1 MMTCLKRLVDGVQL
15 EDRKVVSCSYSSA
28 SNFVRSCWLTVLK
41 NTWKLSYCQFTGG
54 LNIHDLSKCQ
64 LYNWT
69 IHLLKW
75 SIHKKIVKKFNS
87 IAHVLVFEFEKIK
100 QIKFNQFSLRGQGFT
115 SRFRIAFYI
124 RENLDERTLQNQ
136 IWCAFPTRTNGPWR
150 LLLIYR
156 VRLAGGAAGAGLNL
170 HWNRICF
177 HVVVAAVKVRS
188 DFSDLSGAHTV
199 IDNTVII
206 T

>member
-1 MMTCLKRLVDGVQL
+1 MPALQL
-15 EDRKVVSCSYSSA
+15 NHPFVKVAEPQKNSRKIS
-28 SNFVRSCWLTVLK
+28 
-41 NTWKLSYCQFTGG
+41 
-54 LNIHDLSKCQ
+54 
-64 LYNWT
+64 
-69 IHLLKW
+69 
-75 SIHKKIVKKFNS
+75 FNCTRTEF
-87 IAHVLVFEFEKIK
+87 IRRVLVFEFEKIK
-100 QIKFNQFSLRGQGFT
+100 QIKFNQFGLRGREFT
-115 SRFRIAFYI
+115 SWFRIAFYI
-124 RENLDERTLQNQ
+124 RENLGERTLQNQ

-199 IDNTVII
+199 IR
-206 T
+206 